1 MNRCRTFRL
10 QGMLGAFAMAAGLI
24 TAPAPGE
31 TVHPVQRT
39 MHAAL
44 TTLGD
49 QAVDG
54 LLVNHEARM
63 IVLDWLDQPSAVEF
77 DLDVRRF
84 SASGASSAV
93 SFDSFAIGQS
103 LLVIYTP
110 VETDLTW
117 DSAQDAD
124 VRHENWSSA
133 STVAVPIVEPG
144 FIVASR

>member
-1 MNRCRTFRL
+1 MNRCRIFTL
-10 QGMLGAFAMAAGLI
+10 QGMLGAFVMAAAAGLI

-39 MHAAL
+39 FHAAL

-49 QAVDG
+49 QAVEG
-54 LLVNHEARM
+54 LLVNHETRM
-63 IVLDWLDQPSAVEF
+63 IVLEWLDQPSEPEF
-77 DLDVRRF
+77 NLDVRRF

-103 LLVIYTP
+103 LLVIHTP

-117 DSAQDAD
+117 DSAQDA
-124 VRHENWSSA
+124 RQENWSSA
-133 STVAVPIVEPG
+133 STVDVPLVEPS